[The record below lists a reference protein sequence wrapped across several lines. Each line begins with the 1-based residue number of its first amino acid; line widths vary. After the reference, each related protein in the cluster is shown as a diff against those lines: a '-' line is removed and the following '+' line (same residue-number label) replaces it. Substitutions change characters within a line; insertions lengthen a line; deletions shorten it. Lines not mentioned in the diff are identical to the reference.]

1 MCRRSVWICKEQAF
15 WLVSRGVL
23 LYTVIEEKRSGGISS
38 VMIPSSMRRPNSRA
52 PIGRLFIKVFL
63 WFWLTALALFA
74 IFLASRMVGTRVVP
88 PTDVIA
94 SFAPKVA
101 DEAAHA
107 YESGGPH
114 EFEQFE
120 RGLVGK
126 SGIDL
131 YLIDGYGKDVLS
143 RPIPQD
149 SLSIVRSAR
158 SDGRVLTRY
167 GLRSHSSSYKFT
179 SPTGH
184 PYVLL
189 VRTGLEVGRFL
200 KATAGGGLP
209 VSALVLLMVTFFC
222 FWLTHH
228 IVAPIQEIQSA
239 ARRVAAGDLNVRAP
253 VEISGRHD
261 ELAALAA
268 DFDVMVERMSA
279 FVRSQKDL
287 LSTVSHELRSPL
299 TRLIMS
305 LALLRKQSPESEQL
319 VQRMERDV
327 ERVDTLMG
335 QLLTLARLETGV
347 SSEARDD
354 VDLSQLVQEV
364 VADGDFE
371 ARSGGKSVRLEA
383 EGDIVI
389 EKADQQ
395 ALRSACENIVRNA
408 IRFTA
413 PASEV
418 KVILRTEKRGLSQ
431 QAVLSVRDHGPGV
444 PGELLQ
450 QIFEPFFRAK
460 EPSGDPRANKGT
472 GLGLAIALEAIRQH
486 RGTIIASNAS
496 PVGLEVKI
504 TLPSRVGQS

>member
-1 MCRRSVWICKEQAF
+1 
-15 WLVSRGVL
+15 
-23 LYTVIEEKRSGGISS
+23 
-38 VMIPSSMRRPNSRA
+38 MIPSSIGGPKARA

-63 WFWLTALALFA
+63 WFWLTVLALFA
-74 IFLASRMVGTRVVP
+74 IFLASRMLGTRLLP
-88 PTDVIA
+88 STDIVS
-94 SFAPKVA
+94 SFAPRVS

-114 EFEQFE
+114 QFEQFE
-120 RGLVGK
+120 RGLVGQ
-126 SGIDL
+126 SGIEL

-143 RPIPQD
+143 RPIPSD
-149 SLSIVRSAR
+149 SLSIVRAAR
-158 SDGRVLTRY
+158 SDGHVLSRF
-167 GLRSHSSSYKFT
+167 GFRSHSSSYKFT
-179 SPTGH
+179 SPSGR

-189 VRTGLEVGRFL
+189 VRSGLQVGKFL
-200 KATAGGGLP
+200 DSTAGGGLP
-209 VSALVLLMVTFFC
+209 LFGANLLMVTIFC

-228 IVAPIQEIQSA
+228 IVAPIQGIQSA
-239 ARRVAAGDLNVRAP
+239 ARMVAAGDLSVRAP
-253 VEISGRHD
+253 AEISKRHD

-268 DFDVMVERMSA
+268 DFDAMVERMSA
-279 FVRSQKDL
+279 FVRSHKDL

-305 LALLRKQSPESEQL
+305 LTLLRKQSPPDSEEL
-319 VQRMERDV
+319 LQRMERDV

-335 QLLTLARLETGV
+335 QLLTLARLETGL
-347 SSEARDD
+347 SSDARES

-371 ARSGGKSVRLEA
+371 ARSCGKAVKLQA
-383 EGDIVI
+383 EGGIVI

-413 PASEV
+413 PGSEV
-418 KVILRTEKRGLSQ
+418 GVVVKTERMGPSSQ
-431 QAVLSVRDHGPGV
+431 VVLLVRDYGPGV
-444 PGELLQ
+444 PEELLQ
-450 QIFEPFFRAK
+450 QIFQPFFRVK

-486 RGTIIASNAS
+486 RGTIVATNAN
-496 PVGLEVKI
+496 PMGLEVKI
-504 TLPSRVGQS
+504 MLPTCYA

>member
-1 MCRRSVWICKEQAF
+1 MTIQSSI
-15 WLVSRGVL
+15 SR
-23 LYTVIEEKRSGGISS
+23 
-38 VMIPSSMRRPNSRA
+38 PSRRA

-63 WFWLTALALFA
+63 WFWLTVLVLFA
-74 IFLASRMVGTRVVP
+74 IFLASRIGTRLVP
-88 PTDVIA
+88 STDVVA
-94 SFAPKVA
+94 SFAPRVA

-107 YESGGPH
+107 YESGGPQ
-114 EFEQFE
+114 EFQQFE
-120 RGLVGK
+120 RGLIGK
-126 SGIDL
+126 SGIEL
-131 YLIDGYGKDVLS
+131 YLIDGYGKEVLS
-143 RPIPQD
+143 RSIPPD
-149 SLSIVRSAR
+149 SLSIVRAAR
-158 SDGRVLTRY
+158 SDGRVLSRY

-179 SPTGH
+179 SPSGH

-189 VRTGLEVGRFL
+189 VRAGLQVGRFL
-200 KATAGGGLP
+200 DSTAGGGLP
-209 VSALVLLMVTFFC
+209 LSGVELLIVTLFC

-228 IVAPIQEIQSA
+228 IVAPIQGIQSA
-239 ARRVAAGDLNVRAP
+239 ARKVAAGDLTVRAP
-253 VEISGRHD
+253 VEISERRD

-268 DFDVMVERMSA
+268 DFDVMVERMGA
-279 FVRSQKDL
+279 FVRSHKDL

-299 TRLIMS
+299 TRLIVS
-305 LALLRKQSPESEQL
+305 LALLRKQSPPESEEL
-319 VQRMERDV
+319 LQRMEHDV

-335 QLLTLARLETGV
+335 QLLTFARLETGL
-347 SSEARDD
+347 SSAERDN
-354 VDLSQLVQEV
+354 VNLSQLVEEV

-371 ARSGGKSVRLEA
+371 ARSCGKSVRLEA
-383 EGDIVI
+383 EGGIVI

-413 PASEV
+413 PGSEV
-418 KVILRTEKRGLSQ
+418 NVILRTEKIGLSS

-444 PGELLQ
+444 PGELLP

-486 RGTIIASNAS
+486 RGTIIASNGN

-504 TLPSRVGQS
+504 TVPSRAVQS